1 MPRSQRHRLLRVESA
16 AVLRALR
23 PPSPAW
29 TDLPDPAG
37 IPDEAAARH
46 WAETL
51 ATRVA
56 PERRARLV
64 ETATALTEPDL
75 RLDASE
81 GSEHLHV
88 DGWQDTPSTLRLGVR
103 PGGDPLAATSPGRE
117 GTGTGEHG
125 ERITVARLAGWPTPV
140 VLETEE
146 HDGIATLG
154 WLLRWHLRVA
164 VRDRGLLGRARVVEA
179 ELLGDVV
186 TVPIE
191 AERLLVRLRPVL
203 AAHA

>member
-1 MPRSQRHRLLRVESA
+1 MQE
-16 AVLRALR
+16 ALR
-23 PPSPAW
+23 PPTPSW
-29 TDLPDPAG
+29 TDLPDPTG
-37 IPDEAAARH
+37 IPDGGAARR
-46 WAETL
+46 WAEGL
-51 ATRVA
+51 AARVP
-56 PERRARLV
+56 PERRGRLV

-75 RLDASE
+75 RLPASE

-103 PGGDPLAATSPGRE
+103 PGADPLAATSLGRE

-125 ERITVARLAGWPTPV
+125 ERITVSRLTGWPTPL

-164 VRDRGLLGRARVVEA
+164 VREPGILRRARVVEA

-186 TVPIE
+186 TVPRE
-191 AERLLVRLRPVL
+191 AERLLARLRSVL
-203 AAHA
+203 AGTG